1 MEYETVIVLILFG
14 SFLALLLIG
23 APITVALGVSA
34 LVSFI
39 YLEENPIK
47 FVQIAFTSV
56 GSFPL
61 MALPAF
67 ILAGALMEAAG
78 ISKRL
83 VSLAESFAGPVT
95 GGIAAAAVIACLFFG
110 AISGSGPATTAAV
123 GMLMIPAMVARG
135 YDKGYASAITA
146 SSGGLG
152 VVIPPS
158 IPMVIFG
165 ISALGMDA
173 PPEAVDKFGEFQSVS
188 IPKLF
193 IAGVF
198 PGIVLAISLLIMNY
212 ILCKKYDYRGTAE
225 GWSIGKIGM
234 AFRKGIWSIL
244 APLVIL
250 GGIYTGFFTPTESA
264 IVAIFYTLIVG
275 FFIHRELKVENI
287 KHSLETT
294 TWLSGR
300 VLLILFTASVFGR
313 LLVEN
318 EIPAI
323 IAEAMLSATSNLYI
337 IWTMLIF
344 FLLFVGM
351 FMETLATILILT
363 PVLLPI
369 AYNLG
374 IDPLHFGIV
383 MVCCCEI
390 GFQTPPLGENLFIA
404 SGISKSSIEE
414 ISLKAAPFAI
424 ISTIAVF
431 VIAFV
436 PQITLWLPK
445 FLGY

>member
-1 MEYETVIVLILFG
+1 MVESSVVMILFG
-14 SFLALLLIG
+14 SFLLLLLLG
-23 APITVALGVSA
+23 APISVSLGVSA
-34 LVSFI
+34 LASFL
-39 YLEENPIK
+39 YLDENPIK

-83 VSLAESFAGPVT
+83 VDLAESFAGPFT
-95 GGIAAAAVIACLFFG
+95 GGMSAATVMACMFFG

-123 GMLMIPAMVARG
+123 GMLMIPAMIDRG
-135 YDKGYASAITA
+135 YGKGYASAITA

-165 ISALGMDA
+165 ISAMGMMA
-173 PPEAVDKFGEFQSVS
+173 PPEAIAQYGQFQSVS

-193 IAGVF
+193 IAGVL
-198 PGIVLAISLLIMNY
+198 PGMVLAGGLLIMNY
-212 ILCKKYDYRGTAE
+212 FLCRKHGYKGTTE
-225 GWSIGKIGM
+225 GWSAGVTRT
-234 AFRKGIWSIL
+234 ALRKGFWSVL
-244 APLVIL
+244 APVVIL
-250 GGIYTGFFTPTESA
+250 GGIYSGLFTPTESA
-264 IVAIFYTLIVG
+264 IVAIFYTLVIG
-275 FFIHRELKVENI
+275 FFVHRELKFKDVMR
-287 KHSLETT
+287 SLETT
-294 TWLSGR
+294 TWLTGR
-300 VLLILFTASVFGR
+300 VLLILFTATVFGR

-318 EIPAI
+318 QIPAI
-323 IAEAMLSATSNLYI
+323 VAASMLEMTTNLYL
-337 IWTMLIF
+337 IWALIIF

-351 FMETLATILILT
+351 FMETLAAIMILT

-374 IDPLHFGIV
+374 IDPIHFGIV
-383 MVCCCEI
+383 VVCCLSI

-404 SGISKSSIEE
+404 SGVSGTSIEE
-414 ISLKAAPFAI
+414 ISVRALPFAVT
-424 ISTIAVF
+424 SVLAVF
-431 VIAFV
+431 IIAYI
-436 PQITLWLPK
+436 PQITLFLPGL
-445 FLGY
+445 LGY